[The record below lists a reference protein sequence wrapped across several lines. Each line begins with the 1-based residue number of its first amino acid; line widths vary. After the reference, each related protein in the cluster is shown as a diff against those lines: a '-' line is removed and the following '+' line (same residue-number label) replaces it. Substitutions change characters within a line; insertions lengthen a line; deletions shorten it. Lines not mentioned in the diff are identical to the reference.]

1 MSPTWIRWMLAAIVV
16 VVLGGT
22 IIGIGEGG
30 GDGGGG
36 GARAT
41 TTAPPGSGKALATLG
56 PVADQ
61 GRKVFGDNGCGGC
74 HRLAD
79 AKSGGTI
86 GPDLD
91 QALSASDLAEIRE
104 DIVDPG
110 AQGTPGFPSGRMPDG
125 YDRLSTSDLD
135 ALVRYLQAATSG
147 K

>member
-1 MSPTWIRWMLAAIVV
+1 MLAAIVV

-22 IIGIGEGG
+22 ILGIGQGD
-30 GDGGGG
+30 DGGGG
-36 GARAT
+36 EPAATVSAGGNRALV
-41 TTAPPGSGKALATLG
+41 ALG
-56 PVADQ
+56 PVADR

-91 QALSASDLAEIRE
+91 RALSASDLAEIRE
-104 DIVDPG
+104 DVVDPG

-125 YDRLSTSDLD
+125 YDRLSKADLD

-147 K
+147 R